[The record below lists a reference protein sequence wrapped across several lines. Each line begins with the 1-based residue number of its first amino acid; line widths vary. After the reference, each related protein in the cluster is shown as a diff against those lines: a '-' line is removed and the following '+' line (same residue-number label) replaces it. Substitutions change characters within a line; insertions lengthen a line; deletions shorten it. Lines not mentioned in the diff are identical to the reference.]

1 VAKNTQIERMQGIQ
15 WGDQVKDSSLY
26 FDEHGLLVDVVG
38 RDSGVPAFRIRGMSA
53 QNAPT
58 EVFRVNKDGAVTW
71 TGAPVNVQ
79 NYGAKGDGVTDDT
92 AAVRLAVAAAVAA
105 GGSGVVAF
113 PGGPGTTYLL
123 GASGAT
129 YSLTLASSLALVG
142 DGAVLKRKSGN
153 TETLLGAAAAV
164 SDLTIRG
171 LTIDGQ
177 DAGGSA
183 PTLLAVPNGSSR
195 VTVQRVRFVGIA
207 RASAVDVLT
216 GTVQSSEIR
225 FLDCSFERTLADG
238 TAAQEN
244 VSTLGIY
251 DASHVW
257 VDRCRFQ
264 NCGAVYLM
272 ASNSTACTAA
282 NPMRNVHL
290 TRCSFQA
297 VKTTCV
303 FVVTN
308 ASCGYRGVDVA
319 DNAVLTVGKEE
330 EKGFLS
336 VQGTQVITGVSVR
349 GNHVQDWGFSGS
361 SSIGASANAAA
372 AIEAG
377 GVNGLTVSGNVL
389 DGSTPSGTAPTGLN
403 HGVLLGNN
411 LTNVTCAA
419 NAVRNCAGAGIR
431 VEGASGSTTT
441 RLAIT
446 GNTVTDCGRFDDASL
461 RLGGIWVV
469 DYVNHATISGNTCL
483 NNGSGA
489 NEGAGIALNT
499 GTSATTISD
508 ILIQGNTCYDTAASP
523 NKNQRYGVRVGFTAS
538 ADAVQPTRI
547 KLLGNDVGG
556 PDALGGNEVAGL
568 YYQQTVD
575 LGYVVAD
582 NTGSEGWIAFTP
594 TFTGFSVNPT
604 VTSRYRQIGKTV
616 FWKMITTVNG
626 TSNATG
632 FTATLP
638 VTAREIQG
646 GAGFGQGV
654 DNGAALATPVRIDL
668 SSTAVATFYTNAAAA
683 AWTNV
688 NAKMVQ
694 FSIAYEA
701 A

>member
-1 VAKNTQIERMQGIQ
+1 MAKNTQIERMQGIQ

-38 RDSGVPAFRIRGMSA
+38 RDSGVSAFRIRGMNA
-53 QNAPT
+53 QNVPT

-71 TGAPVNVQ
+71 TGVPVNVQ

-92 AAVRLAVAAAVAA
+92 AAVRLAIAAAVAA
-105 GGSGVVAF
+105 GGGGVVAF

-129 YSLTLASSLALVG
+129 YSLTLSSSLALVG

-153 TETLLGAAAAV
+153 TEILLGAAAAV

-177 DAGGSA
+177 DAGGTA

-195 VTVQRVRFVGIA
+195 VTVQRVRFTGIV
-207 RASAVDVLT
+207 RAAAVEVAT
-216 GTVQSSEIR
+216 GTSQSSEIR
-225 FLDCSFERTLADG
+225 FLDCSFERTLANG

-244 VSTLGIY
+244 VSTLGVY

-257 VDRCRFQ
+257 VDRCRFE

-272 ASNSTACTAA
+272 ASNATACPASD
-282 NPMRNVHL
+282 PMRYVYL
-290 TRCSFQA
+290 TRCAFEK

-303 FVVTN
+303 FVPVN
-308 ASCGYRGVDVA
+308 ASAAMSQVFLEG
-319 DNAVLTVGKEE
+319 NQFLNVGKEI
-330 EKGFLS
+330 EKGAFS
-336 VQGTQVITGVSVR
+336 VTGNGTLHTVSVR
-349 GNHVQDWGFSGS
+349 GNTVRDWGFAGS
-361 SSIGASANAAA
+361 STIGAAANAAA
-372 AIEAG
+372 AMEFAGVDGLVIEGNHFAAK
-377 GVNGLTVSGNVL
+377 TVG
-389 DGSTPSGTAPTGLN
+389 GTAPSGGN
-403 HGVLLGNN
+403 HGLFVGNN
-411 LTNVTCAA
+411 NTHVV
-419 NAVRNCAGAGIR
+419 VRGNKVADCGYAGVR
-431 VEGASGSTTT
+431 VEGASGALVSSFVIADNEI
-441 RLAIT
+441 R
-446 GNTVTDCGRFDDASL
+446 DCARQDDAVL

-469 DYVNHATISGNTCL
+469 DYTSYGAITGNVCL
-483 NNGSGA
+483 NNGSGV
-489 NEGAGIALNT
+489 NQGAGIALK
-499 GTSATTISD
+499 TSANITD
-508 ILIQGNTCYDTAASP
+508 ILIAHNACYDTGAGGGG
-523 NKNQRYGVRVGFTAS
+523 KFQRYGVRVGHS
-538 ADAVQPTRI
+538 DGADASQPVRI

-556 PDALGGNEVAGL
+556 VDVAGGNEVAGL

-638 VTAREIQG
+638 VTARETQG
-646 GAGFGQGV
+646 AAGFGHGV

-668 SSTAVATFYTNAAAA
+668 SSTTVATFYTNAAAA